1 MNYVID
7 INILFVELVGAIVA
21 EPHEAIEFVFETCPL
36 YDESDRVGEA
46 LR

>member
-7 INILFVELVGAIVA
+7 IDILFVKLIGAVVA
-21 EPHEAIEFVFETCPL
+21 EPHEAIEFVFETSPL
-36 YDESDRVGEA
+36 DDESDRVGEA